1 MAAAAVDALALDLRL
16 QPATGLGPFTLG
28 IPLWHT
34 LDYLRSNPAHFPNVH
49 LVLPSPSS
57 PDSTSI
63 LLSILPHL
71 HLVFSPLSQRLQLIT
86 FNLAPHP
93 SALDPAYRPV
103 RIAYT
108 RSLVF
113 DSTPLL
119 HSPASQHRMHSQH
132 PAAGQGQQ
140 GQGQQQQQQQQAN
153 TLLTRTS
160 IHQTFGPTY
169 PPRRIPQQDEF
180 IVSYPGLAFT
190 FPVSPPSAESTTTTT
205 STPDSLDKHTPASA
219 FHIFA
224 GHDLLQPA
232 HVLLP
237 PATSHMLPNYAAASG
252 TPTPSRLAS
261 ASGLQAG
268 SSPAGGP
275 ASVPPA
281 CLKAV
286 IRPEGTST
294 PSSTSTNTDTP
305 ITLTLGTTTTQDVLA
320 TLGAPQRR
328 FEKVDDRVGIHSFAA
343 SASRGGGAGGVRG
356 DAGVGGEKVGG
367 VVELARRRMYRAN
380 AGAGAGQAEF
390 VPGDDTEEMYDNP
403 IFWNYFDLGI
413 DLLFSSPALTPSSS
427 SSTGGGGGGGGNASG
442 ANTLSSSHAVGAGGV
457 LLKIIVH
464 SNIPRSALFQRYHR
478 CPWVVVPAV
487 SGRGAGKE
495 EDEAE
500 EVSYHEQIDDLAA
513 LLSPTTSQHRSAPTS
528 TDDRIELDR
537 ASDADFV
544 PRGRRKASSPA
555 DDQLPP
561 SSSSAGADAKGV
573 TPLRLDVRTWLYGF
587 ENAGGREGEA
597 VPEGGLIAEA
607 DEAGRVCSVLIY

>member
-1 MAAAAVDALALDLRL
+1 L
-16 QPATGLGPFTLG
+16 
-28 IPLWHT
+28 
-34 LDYLRSNPAHFPNVH
+34 
-49 LVLPSPSS
+49 LPP
-57 PDSTSI
+57 
-63 LLSILPHL
+63 
-71 HLVFSPLSQRLQLIT
+71 
-86 FNLAPHP
+86 
-93 SALDPAYRPV
+93 
-103 RIAYT
+103 
-108 RSLVF
+108 
-113 DSTPLL
+113 TPLL
-119 HSPASQHRMHSQH
+119 
-132 PAAGQGQQ
+132 
-140 GQGQQQQQQQQAN
+140 N
-153 TLLTRTS
+153 TILS
-160 IHQTFGPTY
+160 H
-169 PPRRIPQQDEF
+169 
-180 IVSYPGLAFT
+180 
-190 FPVSPPSAESTTTTT
+190 PPS
-205 STPDSLDKHTPASA
+205 
-219 FHIFA
+219 
-224 GHDLLQPA
+224 
-232 HVLLP
+232 
-237 PATSHMLPNYAAASG
+237 
-252 TPTPSRLAS
+252 
-261 ASGLQAG
+261 
-268 SSPAGGP
+268 SS
-275 ASVPPA
+275 SQ
-281 CLKAV
+281 
-286 IRPEGTST
+286 PEGTST